1 MKYRFLIPIFFA
13 VIVGFIFGKMIFRQY
28 DDTLP
33 VFGEG
38 EKLYF
43 IQSGIYSNLESM
55 PKNYKDY
62 LYIYEN
68 NAYHLYL
75 GITKNEKLASR
86 IEGYYTKS
94 GNNIYIKE
102 KYVNNPEFTTLLGEY
117 DKVLE
122 LTSKDADIGVVEK
135 VVIASYKEMVLK
147 E

>member
-1 MKYRFLIPIFFA
+1 MKYKFLIPIFFS
-13 VIVGFIFGKMIFRQY
+13 VLVGFIFGKMIFKQY
-28 DDTLP
+28 DETMTT
-33 VFGEG
+33 FGDG

-43 IQSGIYSNLESM
+43 IQSGIYSNIESM

-75 GITKNEKLASR
+75 GITKSEKTATR
-86 IEGYYTKS
+86 IQGYYEKK

-102 KYVNNPEFTTLLGEY
+102 KFVNNPEFTTLLGEY

-122 LTSKDADIGVVEK
+122 LTSNDDDINAVEK

>member
-1 MKYRFLIPIFFA
+1 MKYRFLIPIFFS
-13 VIVGFIFGKMIFRQY
+13 VLVGFIFGKIIFNQY
-28 DDTLP
+28 DETMTT
-33 VFGEG
+33 FGDG

-55 PKNYKDY
+55 PKNYNDY

-75 GITKNEKLASR
+75 GITKNEKIASR
-86 IEGYYTKS
+86 IEGYYNKK

-102 KYVNNPEFTTLLGEY
+102 KFVNNPEFTTLLGEY

-122 LTSKDADIGVVEK
+122 LTSQDTDIGVVEK

>member
-28 DDTLP
+28 DDTLL

-75 GITKNEKLASR
+75 GITKDEKLASR

-122 LTSKDADIGVVEK
+122 LTSKDTDIGVVEK